1 MGLIL
6 AQNILER
13 IFCKIFR
20 RKYEIVSFPVCA
32 FGANNVRIR
41 ALRDIPR
48 HNVRKHDIG
57 GSVEGYHNLSQF
69 GDCWVGENGIVC
81 GKARVSGNAIVLSR
95 AKVHGDAKI
104 KGQAIIY
111 GRAEVFGHA
120 KVKETAEIYGQAM
133 VYEHALVKGRS
144 YIHGDVKL
152 YGNCTVSGK
161 TVIRDKSKIR
171 DLAVVHDSDISGQT
185 IVCNDARVVGRK
197 ICDKIIFS

>member
-1 MGLIL
+1 MTN
-6 AQNILER
+6 NILKW

-20 RKYEIVSFPVCA
+20 RKYIIISLPSSYGWQNENRVV
-32 FGANNVRIR
+32 

-81 GKARVSGNAIVLSR
+81 GKARVSGNVIVRSH

-104 KGQAIIY
+104 KGQAIVY

-144 YIHGDVKL
+144 YIHGDARL

-161 TVIRDKSKIR
+161 TVIRDKSKIC
-171 DLAVVHDSDISGQT
+171 DLAIVHDSDISGGT
-185 IVCNDARVVGRK
+185 IIRNDARVVGRK
-197 ICDKIIFS
+197 ICDIIIFS